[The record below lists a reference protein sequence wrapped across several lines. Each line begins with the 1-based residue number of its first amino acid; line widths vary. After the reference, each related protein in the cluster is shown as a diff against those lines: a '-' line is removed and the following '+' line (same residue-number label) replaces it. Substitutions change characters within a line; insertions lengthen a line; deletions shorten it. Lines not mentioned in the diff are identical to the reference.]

1 MSRDEENL
9 LYPLDTGTT
18 RYACAAALL
27 RGEPAKRNY
36 FSIQPFN
43 GDKRTRPGVP
53 RRPDLAGACTA
64 VHRPRFDRDAHGS

>member
-1 MSRDEENL
+1 MSRDAENL
-9 LYPLDTGTT
+9 LYPLDTGDDPV
-18 RYACAAALL
+18 CL
-27 RGEPAKRNY
+27 RY

-43 GDKRTRPGVP
+43 GDKRTRPSVP